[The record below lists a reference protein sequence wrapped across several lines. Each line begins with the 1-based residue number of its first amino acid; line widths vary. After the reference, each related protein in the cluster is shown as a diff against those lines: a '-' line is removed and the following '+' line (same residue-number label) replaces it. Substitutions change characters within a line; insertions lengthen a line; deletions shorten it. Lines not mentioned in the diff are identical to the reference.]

1 MFSPNIGDACEDH
14 GERFPID
21 ITPLENCYNGRLA
34 SFSLPDY
41 GWSLRREMDIQKKH
55 QSRHQRYFLK
65 KIKMKLIIFTLLI
78 CFELLVHIVPIDLKA
93 NNANLRLK
101 QHLFNLS

>member
-1 MFSPNIGDACEDH
+1 MKAYKQVGSTVFVKHYFLSSHLDMFSPNIGDACEDH
-14 GERFPID
+14 GEQFPID

-65 KIKMKLIIFTLLI
+65 K
-78 CFELLVHIVPIDLKA
+78 
-93 NNANLRLK
+93 
-101 QHLFNLS
+101 